1 MSRTSLPSYYPR
13 LIYGFYEIL
22 TDSVMDLRMIDD
34 EIPDVR
40 IYATGIIREEVD
52 IYCYGVEVDMD
63 FETGHIN
70 ITDYEQEQIW
80 AVYKKYLIYLREK
93 DVDDD
98 IPELGVMTVI
108 AGDFRISRSR
118 YSLAEEVES
127 EQESESG

>member
-1 MSRTSLPSYYPR
+1 MSRTSPPSYYPR

-22 TDSVMDLRMIDD
+22 TDSVLDLRTIDD

-40 IYATGIIREEVD
+40 IYATGIIRGEVD

-70 ITDYEQEQIW
+70 ITDYEQEQIR
-80 AVYKKYLIYLREK
+80 AVYKKYLTYLREK

>member
-1 MSRTSLPSYYPR
+1 
-13 LIYGFYEIL
+13 
-22 TDSVMDLRMIDD
+22 MDLRMIDD